1 MMGNCLRR
9 SEKLTAEIVP
19 HEGSTSYHAVRLRGS
34 PESILNAYV
43 RLASVSTNS
52 IPSDR
57 RFLPPASTTSTAAR
71 SRVPDCT
78 DNEITTTVQVRSE
91 GVTGSRDALLRF
103 IDSRFPGLSS
113 APPQAYAPTAMA
125 AVVSKGEVETTSLMV
140 RMTKMQHKSMTW
152 HLERMVRWAEDLA
165 RRGGRRAVDPK
176 VGSWRME
183 VRKFSKSYCQ
193 LLEVMM
199 EHAQMEER
207 VLFPIFDSADREAE
221 AEAEEAEEDTEVE
234 EAEVEAQAEAEKRG
248 TRRDDGEPM
257 TKGGGVTAVTRV
269 AVAIMSHPRER
280 EIGTRASD
288 QGGGVVTVTC
298 VIVEVRNA
306 SRPAAAQP
314 RPTARWRSSH
324 RAEERGS
331 PRRWRRRDG
340 GGRSYR
346 EIPICRV
353 VPSYS
358 IFTLTVL
365 WWRY

>member
-19 HEGSTSYHAVRLRGS
+19 HEGSTLYHAVRLRGS

-78 DNEITTTVQVRSE
+78 DNEITTTIQVRSE

-113 APPQAYAPTAMA
+113 TPPQAYAPTAMA
-125 AVVSKGEVETTSLMV
+125 AVVSKGELETTSLIV

-183 VRKFSKSYCQ
+183 VRKFSKSYCL

-207 VLFPIFDSADREAE
+207 VLFPIFDSADRGLSKHAK
-221 AEAEEAEEDTEVE
+221 EEHA
-234 EAEVEAQAEAEKRG
+234 
-248 TRRDDGEPM
+248 RDLP
-257 TKGGGVTAVTRV
+257 
-269 AVAIMSHPRER
+269 IMNGIR
-280 EIGTRASD
+280 EIIKS
-288 QGGGVVTVTC
+288 
-298 VIVEVRNA
+298 VEVLD
-306 SRPAAAQP
+306 S
-314 RPTARWRSSH
+314 
-324 RAEERGS
+324 GS
-331 PRRWRRRDG
+331 PN
-340 GGRSYR
+340 YR
-346 EIPICRV
+346 ETLHTLSSRLRTLQGQCNQHFRSEDVELLPMMEAVELSDEQHRIALEHCFDVMQRTHRPLLKFFLEGLPPHDAMKYLDLISMCRDKEKMERMLQV
-353 VPSYS
+353 
-358 IFTLTVL
+358 ILE
-365 WWRY
+365 